1 MPRLET
7 WIIEDEPPA
16 QRRLEKLLR
25 NLRPNAQVTFSTD
38 TITGARAALA
48 ERPHPDL
55 IFSDIELADGLSF
68 DIWCAAEARCPIVFT
83 TAYDQYAIRAFEVN
97 SVDYLLKPIEEERL
111 AQALDKFDAFRQN
124 TSAVPLDLRALSQ
137 LIAAREPAYRQR
149 FVLQHRQE
157 WIAVRT
163 DEFAHFYSAD
173 GLTFGLTH
181 ARQRHLLP
189 ETLDRLAEQLDPSVW
204 HRISRSQIVHAGAIE
219 RAAPYFNHRLK
230 LALKP
235 AADGMDNVV
244 SRQRVKGFLEWW
256 GR

>member
-1 MPRLET
+1 MSRLEC

-25 NLRPNAQVTFSTD
+25 SLRPNAQVTFSTD
-38 TITGARAALA
+38 TISGALAALA
-48 ERPHPDL
+48 ERTHPDL

-68 DIWCAAEARCPIVFT
+68 DIWSQAGPHCPIIFT

-111 AQALDKFDAFRQN
+111 AQAVDKFDAFRQN
-124 TSAVPLDLRALSQ
+124 TSAVPLDLQALSQ
-137 LIAAREPAYRQR
+137 LITTREPAYRQR

-163 DEFAHFYSAD
+163 DEFAHFYSTD
-173 GLTFGLTH
+173 GLTFGLTR

-204 HRISRSQIVHAGAIE
+204 HRISRSQIVHAEAVE

-235 AADGMDNVV
+235 TVDGPDNVV